1 MKQKKYQLQQVGTSG
16 SYSRY
21 ALVAEGVS
29 RVTDSTTIEQQ
40 YGRDTSFL
48 GSGEVG
54 DATTGILETS
64 DGKLFE
70 YVNYGDD
77 NDMPYTLQQLLRRNM
92 VALSTSSAATA
103 RACASWTGRPS
114 RTLPTAR
121 YATSA

>member
-40 YGRDTSFL
+40 YGKDTSFL

-54 DATTGILETS
+54 T
-64 DGKLFE
+64 
-70 YVNYGDD
+70 
-77 NDMPYTLQQLLRRNM
+77 PPR
-92 VALSTSSAATA
+92 
-103 RACASWTGRPS
+103 ASWR
-114 RTLPTAR
+114 LQTA
-121 YATSA
+121 SSSSM